1 LIGMLAAQKAPA
13 SGFVSLE
20 GASRPP
26 DTVLRTQ
33 LAGKL
38 PADLKE
44 FNENALTALKNGKT
58 VDEVPPTLAA
68 YPERAAVPDL
78 LVPVRPGRRDSQI
91 DNDHFDHSGHQ
102 RRCSMRVPS

>member
-20 GASRPP
+20 GASHPP

-68 YPERAAVPDL
+68 YRPSVQPYLISWFRYDPAAEIRKLTMPILIIQGTSDV
-78 LVPVRPGRRDSQI
+78 VQ
-91 DNDHFDHSGHQ
+91 
-102 RRCSMRVPS
+102 